1 MEPNGSGRRATVLC
15 GGAIAASLLQ
25 LIALSIVTAKN
36 PQTPELPPMRVH
48 RSFDGV
54 PLATA
59 AAAIVQGSGLQ
70 IEVDPAVAET
80 TCSATFDQLP
90 LWQALEQLAATQ
102 RLRLLPAVD
111 GRRIRLL
118 PRGQGQPISTTSGP
132 FRIAVQSVTAR
143 LLPEEGTH
151 VYDLELLVH
160 WEPRYPVYRIDAAP
174 RWRRI
179 VDDQG
184 QQPTAE
190 QPQVRQYPSAAA
202 ATLTSRLRGL
212 RRAATTLAEL
222 DGECTAT
229 AAERLLSPTFT
240 ELFVSQP
247 VTKSEAGITLRWHGL
262 RRNDTLRRWEATVE
276 MTYPPDHPQ
285 FDSFEESKW
294 LRDVH
299 AQLVSPQGVTT
310 KSDQDEVYASG
321 RQVQA
326 VFRWTDDVSPQAKG
340 WSVVCVIPSPLRE
353 YRIPFRLRNVP
364 LP

>member
-1 MEPNGSGRRATVLC
+1 
-15 GGAIAASLLQ
+15 
-25 LIALSIVTAKN
+25 
-36 PQTPELPPMRVH
+36 MRVRH
-48 RSFDGV
+48 SFDAV

-59 AAAIVQGSGLQ
+59 AATIAQGSGLQ
-70 IEVDPAVAET
+70 VELDPAVAAT
-80 TCSATFDQLP
+80 TCSATFDQTP
-90 LWQALEQLAATQ
+90 LWQALEQLAATH
-102 RLRLLPAVD
+102 RLRLLPAAD

-118 PRGQGQPISTTSGP
+118 PRREGQPISATSGP

-179 VDDQG
+179 VDDRG
-184 QQPTAE
+184 QSPTAE
-190 QPQVRQYPSAAA
+190 QPQVRQYPPAAA

-212 RRAATTLAEL
+212 TRAATALAEL
-222 DGECTAT
+222 DGEFTAT
-229 AAERLLSPTFT
+229 AAQRLLSVTFT
-240 ELFVSQP
+240 ELFVKQP
-247 VTKSEAGITLRWHGL
+247 VTKTEVGVVVRWHGL
-262 RRNDTLRRWEATVE
+262 RHNDALRRWEATVE
-276 MTYPPDHPQ
+276 MTYPPDHPH

-299 AQLVSPQGVTT
+299 AQLVSPQGVTI
-310 KSDQDEVYASG
+310 KSDQDEVYAAG

-326 VFRWTDDVSPQAKG
+326 VFRWAGDVPPQAKG
-340 WSVVCVIPSPLRE
+340 WSVVCVVPSPLRE
-353 YRIPFRLRNVP
+353 YRVPFRLRNVP